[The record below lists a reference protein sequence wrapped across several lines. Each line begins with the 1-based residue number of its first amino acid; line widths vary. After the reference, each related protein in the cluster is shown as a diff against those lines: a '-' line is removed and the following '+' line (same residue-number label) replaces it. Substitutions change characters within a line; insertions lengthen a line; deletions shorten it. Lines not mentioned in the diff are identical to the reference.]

1 LSRAAPGAWVEDADT
16 NVRRLVMRLLRAR
29 RRLALF
35 FGVSILIVAAPV
47 AVIAAANHN
56 FSGNAERQAAKWRT
70 AGASISGT
78 GWHDVP
84 GLGMTKCTVREVSE
98 TATLTVS
105 GGPVRFR
112 AVTDGVPEAPL
123 KPGVVRFVP
132 NGKESVTYT
141 FVGNTAPFEADDD
154 HRFEIQWQSP
164 TGATITLHSGVV
176 NLVFQK
182 GTQSCS

>member
-1 LSRAAPGAWVEDADT
+1 
-16 NVRRLVMRLLRAR
+16 MRLLGTR
-29 RRLALF
+29 RRLLLLL
-35 FGVSILIVAAPV
+35 GVSILVVAAPV
-47 AVIAAANHN
+47 AVFAAANRN
-56 FSGNAERQAAKWRT
+56 FSGAAERQAAKWRT
-70 AGASISGT
+70 ADASTSGT
-78 GWHDVP
+78 GWRNIP

-112 AVTDGVPEAPL
+112 AVIDSVPEAPL

-132 NGKESVTYT
+132 TGKESVTYT
-141 FVGNTAPFEADDD
+141 FVGNTAAFEADDD
-154 HRFEIQWQSP
+154 HRFDLQWQSP
-164 TGATITLHSGVV
+164 TGATITLHAGVV